1 MLNFNYYKCMI
12 KNSFLRNECCKNYAH
27 KLLLI
32 MKISSILLLVFT
44 FHLAAEGYSQ
54 NAKIK
59 LNFRSG
65 TISEIIEA
73 IENQT
78 EFKVFYKTDQVD
90 VKKLVS
96 ITQNETTLSTLL
108 DQTLEGSNLT
118 YTVMNNL
125 LVITPSQSV
134 AAQLQKVTGKV
145 LDSKSGEPLPGVNV
159 TVQGTTIG
167 TVTDLDGKYSLEV
180 ADGNAVLIFSF
191 VGYVS
196 QNVTVGTSAVIDV
209 QMEEDIKSLEE
220 VVVVG
225 YGVQKKSLVTGAIS
239 KVNSDELVKGSSLR
253 VTQAIQGKTA
263 GVFITNTSGQPG
275 SFVSVKI
282 RGIGTNGD
290 TEPLY
295 IVDGLPSNGHGIDY
309 LNASDVESIEV
320 LKDAASAAI
329 YGARGAN
336 GVVLITTKTGKK
348 NSRFQV
354 SLDSYYGVQNP
365 WKKLNVLEPKQ
376 YFELMNE
383 SAANA
388 GQAIPFPTAITDTL
402 KHSTDWQDQMFSYN
416 APKQNHVISFTGGG
430 EKTTFSSSLSYYS
443 QDGIVAKNKSNF
455 DRTTWRL
462 NTEHDL
468 GLFKLGTNFTL
479 AQIKNNGIDANDK
492 YGMSLAQA
500 INMPP
505 MIPVYMADGTFATPG
520 KYGVGMQEITNPVGL
535 LSIRNNDSE
544 TNKIVGGLSADFDI
558 SKLIPALKG
567 LKFRSAYSTEYAF
580 VNYRSYDPL
589 YYLSSTKYTTVD
601 KVNMG
606 YDKYVTWNIDNVLSY
621 DKTLGN
627 HHFTLM
633 AGQSS
638 FRNYHVNLGA
648 TKADLIFK
656 DLDHAYIANATDDK
670 STTAFGGYDDHTML
684 SYFGRVN
691 YDFSGKYMLT
701 ATMRR
706 DGSSRFGS
714 ANKFGSFPSV
724 SAGWNISNEEFF
736 PKGSAFSQAK
746 LRASWG
752 RNGNESIGDFRYTTT
767 MSNGNIY
774 YFGTTPVQVNGVQ
787 PSSLSNPNLKWETS
801 QQADFAVDLGFFDNR
816 ITLTLD
822 YYSKKTIDWLVTAP
836 ISQMAGNSAPVIN
849 GGDMRN
855 NGFEYELTIRQKVS
869 DVDIRLSLTGAIN
882 KNEMVDIKNAEK
894 VLSWGDGGFG
904 QSGILRAEVGKPFG
918 FFYGY
923 KVDGVFQNWAEVK
936 AYADKDGNLIQPNAQ
951 PGDFRFKDIDGDGKL
966 TDSKDRTMLGNPIP
980 DFTGGANLDVE
991 WKGFDLN
998 MFWYAAL
1005 GQQNWMALRR
1015 YDQPYTNYTDDFYKN
1030 RWTGEGTSNTY
1041 PRVTHVDSNNNLKLA
1056 SDFYVKDASY
1066 VRLKTITLGYT
1077 IPKSLT
1083 TKIRIAKIRFFVTGE
1098 NMLTFTKYPGY
1109 EPESQGIDLGLYPQP
1124 RSILGGLSVTF

>member
-1 MLNFNYYKCMI
+1 
-12 KNSFLRNECCKNYAH
+12 
-27 KLLLI
+27 
-32 MKISSILLLVFT
+32 MKISSILLFVFT
-44 FHLAAEGYSQ
+44 LHLAAEGYSQ
-54 NAKIK
+54 NAKIR

-65 TISEIIEA
+65 TISEVIEA

-78 EFKVFYKTDQVD
+78 DFKVFYKTDQVD
-90 VKKLVS
+90 VRKLVS
-96 ITQNETTLSTLL
+96 FTENEPTLTSLM
-108 DQTLEGSNLT
+108 DQTLEGSDLT

-125 LVITPSQSV
+125 LVITPSETKI
-134 AAQLQKVTGKV
+134 QLQKITGKV
-145 LDSKSGEPLPGVNV
+145 TAQDGEPLPGVNV

-167 TVTDLDGKYSLEV
+167 TVTDFNGQYSIDV
-180 ADGNAVLIFSF
+180 ANSSAVLVYSF
-191 VGYVS
+191 VGYVT
-196 QNVTVGTSAVIDV
+196 QTVTVGNNSVLDI
-209 QMEEDIKSLEE
+209 QLEEDVKALEE

-239 KVNSDELVKGSSLR
+239 KVASDELVKGSSTR
-253 VTQAIQGKTA
+253 VTQALQGKTA

-275 SFVSVKI
+275 SFVSIKI

-295 IVDGLPSNGHGIDY
+295 IVDGLPTNGYGIDY

-336 GVVLITTKTGKK
+336 GVVLITTKSGKK
-348 NSRFQV
+348 NSRFSV
-354 SLDSYYGVQNP
+354 SLDSYYGIQNP

-388 GQAIPFPTAITDTL
+388 EMAIPFPQARIDTL
-402 KHSTDWQDQMFSYN
+402 ANSTDWQDQMFSYN
-416 APKQNHVISFTGGG
+416 APKQNHVITFTGGG
-430 EKTTFSSSLSYYS
+430 EKSTFSSSLSYYS
-443 QDGIVAKNKSNF
+443 QDGIVARNKSNF

-462 NTEHDL
+462 NTDHEL
-468 GLFKLGTNFTL
+468 GMLKLGTNFTI
-479 AQIKNNGIDANDK
+479 AQIKSNGIDANDK
-492 YGMSLAQA
+492 YGMSLTQA

-505 MIPVYMADGTFATPG
+505 MIPVHMADGTWGTPA
-520 KYGVGMQEITNPVGL
+520 KYQAGMQEITNPVAL

-544 TNKIVGGLSADFDI
+544 TNKIIGGLTAEFDL

-567 LKFRSAYSTEYAF
+567 LKFRSAYSTEFAF
-580 VNYRSYDPL
+580 VNYRSYDPV
-589 YYLSSTKYTTVD
+589 YNLSSTKFNNID

-606 YDKYVTWNIDNVLSY
+606 YDKYVTWNLDNVLTY
-621 DKTLGN
+621 DKLFGN
-627 HHFTLM
+627 HHVTLM
-633 AGQSS
+633 AGQNAL
-638 FRNYHVNLGA
+638 RNYHINLGA
-648 TKADLIFK
+648 TKADLIFQ

-670 STTAFGGYDDHTML
+670 TTTAYGGFDDHTMM

-691 YDFSGKYMLT
+691 YDFAGKYMFT
-701 ATMRR
+701 GTFRR

-714 ANKFGSFPSV
+714 ANKFGNFPSV

-736 PKGSAFSQAK
+736 PKSPVFSSAK

-774 YFGTTPVQVNGVQ
+774 YFGTTPAQVNGVQ
-787 PSSLSNPNLKWETS
+787 PSRLSNPNLKWETS
-801 QQADFAVDLGFFDNR
+801 QQTDVAVDLGFLDNR

-836 ISQMAGNSAPVIN
+836 ISLMAGNSAPVIN

-855 NGFEYELTIRQKVS
+855 KGFEYELTLRQKVS
-869 DVDIRLSLTGAIN
+869 DLEIRLALTGAIN

-894 VLSWGDGGFG
+894 ILTWGDGGFG
-904 QSGILRAEVGKPFG
+904 QSGILRAEVGKPYG

-923 KVDGVFQNWAEVK
+923 QVDGVFQNWAEVN
-936 AYADKDGNLIQPNAQ
+936 AYKNEEGKLIQPNAR
-951 PGDFRFKDIDGDGKL
+951 PGDFRFRDLDGDGKIAEA
-966 TDSKDRTMLGNPIP
+966 DRTMLGNPIP
-980 DFTGGANLDVE
+980 DFTGGANLDLE
-991 WKGFDLN
+991 WKGIDFN

-1015 YDQPYTNYTDDFYKN
+1015 YDQVYTNYTDDFYKN

-1041 PRVTHVDSNNNLKLA
+1041 PRVTFVDKNNNLKSA

-1066 VRLKTITLGYT
+1066 LRLKTITLGYT
-1077 IPKSLT
+1077 FPRNFT
-1083 TKIRIAKIRFFVTGE
+1083 NKIRISKIRVFVTGE
-1098 NMLTFTKYPGY
+1098 NMFTFTKYPGY
-1109 EPESQGIDLGLYPQP
+1109 EPESQGVDLGLYPQP
-1124 RSILGGLSVTF
+1124 RSVLGGINLTF